1 MHRKLK
7 IAFAAMA
14 ISAGFAGQAQA
25 ATSTV
30 RLHTAADTTR
40 FLSDTPSGVELHKDD
55 KPFVDVVAE
64 ALGLPRLRVVETG
77 GVALVVNR
85 WRLERSDGSTWKPGY
100 ATYRNVQTGRCLTGR
115 GLQGFPV
122 VTAQTC
128 VAGATNQQWRL
139 GVSGDFQLR
148 LNGLVAKH
156 NTAGNQTGVLMSLFT
171 SQNNQKWHTHAA

>member
-40 FLSDTPSGVELHKDD
+40 FLSDTPSGVVSMNKNNTADL
-55 KPFVDVVAE
+55 
-64 ALGLPRLRVVETG
+64 
-77 GVALVVNR
+77 NQR
-85 WRLERSDGSTWKPGY
+85 WRKTDTNSGY
-100 ATYRNVQTGRCLTGR
+100 AVYRNVKTGRCLTGR

-122 VTAQTC
+122 VTSQTC